1 MIQQQRLL
9 LKNEVCF
16 GSWHENCYWEGSEW
30 RFGGVMEIGWGSLL
44 GGSGGGGE
52 EIWGGGSPGGF
63 WWGVRSNFLATGG
76 DSPPIPPVRKT
87 LI

>member
-1 MIQQQRLL
+1 MTI
-9 LKNEVCF
+9 
-16 GSWHENCYWEGSEW
+16 W
-30 RFGGVMEIGWGSLL
+30 WGD
-44 GGSGGGGE
+44 GNWVGE
-52 EIWGGGSPGGF
+52 STGGF